1 MKQRQAG
8 FTLIE
13 LMIVVTI
20 IGILAAVVFPAYQE
34 HVRSARR
41 TAAMGC
47 LMERTH
53 FMERFYSA
61 NMTYVGAAPP
71 ACPGEVTQ
79 FYNIA
84 PPANLTATTYTL
96 AANPIGAQAGDRCG
110 NLSVNET
117 GNRQAAGGA
126 NCWQ

>member
-1 MKQRQAG
+1 MKKQNLG

-13 LMIVVTI
+13 IMIVVTI
-20 IGILAAVVFPAYQE
+20 IGIISAIAYPAYQE
-34 HVRSARR
+34 HLRNARR

-47 LMERTH
+47 LMERAH

-61 NMTYVGAAPP
+61 NMTYAGAAPA
-71 ACPGEVTQ
+71 ACPGEVGQ
-79 FYNIA
+79 FYA
-84 PPANLTATTYTL
+84 FAVANLGAATYTL
-96 AANPIGAQAGDRCG
+96 TANPIGAQAGDRCG

>member
-13 LMIVVTI
+13 VMIVVTI
-20 IGILAAVVFPAYQE
+20 IGILAAVAFPAYQE
-34 HVRSARR
+34 HLRSSRR

-47 LMERTH
+47 LMEQTH

-61 NMTYVGAAPP
+61 NMTYAGAAPA
-71 ACPGEVTQ
+71 ACPGQVTA
-79 FYNIA
+79 FYAFNV
-84 PPANLTATTYTL
+84 ANLGAATYTL
-96 AANPIGAQAGDRCG
+96 TANPIGAQAGDRCG
-110 NLSVNET
+110 NLSVDET
-117 GNRQAAGGA
+117 GNRAATGGA